1 MKKENLNTVNSEV
14 EKVYEFINNFVS
26 NHGLDMIDLAYP
38 NHDGVQDADVVS
50 DMMLLR
56 QSANSLSKACNILV
70 KKTYRRY
77 WRRELISII
86 TIQPST
92 SRSSQFYEKIQRLL

>member
-1 MKKENLNTVNSEV
+1 MKKENLNTAKNEV
-14 EKVYEFINNFVS
+14 EKVYELINDLIS
-26 NHGLDMIDLAYP
+26 NHSLELIDLAYP

-70 KKTYRRY
+70 KKLTD
-77 WRRELISII
+77 LIGD
-86 TIQPST
+86 
-92 SRSSQFYEKIQRLL
+92 EN

>member
-1 MKKENLNTVNSEV
+1 MKKENLNTVNNEV
-14 EKVYEFINNFVS
+14 EKAYEFINDFVS

-38 NHDGVQDADVVS
+38 NHDGIQDADVVS

-70 KKTYRRY
+70 KKLTDVIGD
-77 WRRELISII
+77 EN
-86 TIQPST
+86 
-92 SRSSQFYEKIQRLL
+92 

>member
-1 MKKENLNTVNSEV
+1 MKKENLNTANNEV
-14 EKVYEFINNFVS
+14 EKVYELINDLVS
-26 NHGLDMIDLAYP
+26 NHGLEMVDLAYP

-70 KKTYRRY
+70 KKFTDVIGDENEKARPKPG
-77 WRRELISII
+77 ESTNVEIS
-86 TIQPST
+86 S
-92 SRSSQFYEKIQRLL
+92 L